1 MKRLLLP
8 LMLLPAACAS
18 TTANEPSLAPRA
30 AERIDPRLPVEGPSL
45 PAAADPAL
53 AGQLAGLVADARQGD
68 AEFRAALPG
77 ARTTI
82 GAAGPNGSE
91 SWIAAQQALSALESL
106 RAPAAKAAGDIDAL
120 ASERAASLG
129 QTDLAAL
136 EAAAAEVHAIAEQ
149 EAAAIEELSGL
160 IGS

>member
-8 LMLLPAACAS
+8 LMLLPAACAP

-30 AERIDPRLPVEGPSL
+30 AERIDPRLPVEGPAL

-68 AEFRAALPG
+68 AAFQAELPGTRAAVS
-77 ARTTI
+77 
-82 GAAGPNGSE
+82 AAGPNGSE

-106 RAPAAKAAGDIDAL
+106 SAPAAKAAGDIDEL

-129 QTDLAAL
+129 PTDLAAL
-136 EAAAAEVHAIAEQ
+136 QAAASEIHAIAER
-149 EAAAIEELSGL
+149 EAAAIAELGAMIAS
-160 IGS
+160 